1 MSDEIPFAESLTPE
15 LREQLTAARETLRQE
30 RDRERVELDKLQADT
45 DRRLERLKTT
55 RTEVR
60 AERDKVRKTYQR
72 FLKRMKSKWSTERL
86 TAAAARAAVD
96 RDRTELTRQREQLQ
110 YDRDRQTE
118 QLHEYKQ
125 RLYQAWALL
134 AENQKRLLADRQQ
147 AEAWMAQQTA
157 LADRRM
163 RDALDREQRLNDTL
177 NGLEGRRAAAAAEI
191 AGLESRANNLRGV
204 VKRLEE
210 QRAKGEAPQIE
221 NGLMVSL
228 ESPAGQFGLHADAER
243 LLADLHQN
251 SQAVTRERAKLVGER
266 EYLDRKAVDLDDQ
279 RAILAEH
286 VAALAIARQQWQV
299 SEHQLLTE
307 MEELTRQVRLRE
319 LAADDRERMLAEADA
334 HRQEQE
340 RQSSEARVKLER
352 WQASL
357 AAYEA
362 AAGADRDRAEGEL
375 TDRQAELE
383 RRASALE
390 AVRGVWIAMRD
401 EERSAL
407 EMELKAAA
415 DDRERLAHLCE
426 MADRARLAYLDE
438 AAKLA
443 VVQLAEAEIEQPKG
457 KVSRRLR
464 VLTKRWESRFT
475 QYQKDLNSRLEGA
488 KAECER
494 TDARIRELHTAVID
508 ATTRHA
514 AATDAQA
521 AADRVRIAEEM
532 RAVPAVIVDES
543 ETEKYLQTLRA
554 EIERLSTMLDA
565 TRTDDEPDIIP
576 LRLSAAA

>member
-1 MSDEIPFAESLTPE
+1 MSEEIPFAESLTPE
-15 LREQLTAARETLRQE
+15 LREQLSAAREALRRE
-30 RDRERVELDKLQADT
+30 RDRERAEIEKLQADA
-45 DRRLERLKTT
+45 DRRMERLKVT

-72 FLKRMKSKWSTERL
+72 FLKRMKAKWSAERM
-86 TAAAARAAVD
+86 AVAGARAAVD
-96 RDRTELTRQREQLQ
+96 RERAELARQREQLQ
-110 YDRDRQTE
+110 HDRDRQTE
-118 QLHEYKQ
+118 QLHEYKR
-125 RLYQAWALL
+125 RLYQGWELL

-147 AEAWMAQQTA
+147 AEVWVAHHSA

-163 RDALDREQRLNDTL
+163 RDSLEREQRLNDTL

-191 AGLESRANNLRGV
+191 AGLESRANNLRAV

-210 QRAKGEAPQIE
+210 QRAKGEAPQVE

-228 ESPAGQFGLHADAER
+228 ESPAVSLGLNADADR
-243 LLADLHQN
+243 LLTDLHQN
-251 SQAVTRERAKLVGER
+251 SQAVARERAKLAGER
-266 EYLDRKAVDLDDQ
+266 DYLDRKAVDLDDQ
-279 RAILAEH
+279 RVILAEH
-286 VAALAIARQQWQV
+286 VAALAIARQQWQEN
-299 SEHQLLTE
+299 EHRMLME
-307 MEELTRQVRLRE
+307 MEELVRQVRLRE

-340 RQSSEARVKLER
+340 RQSAEVRVKLER
-352 WQASL
+352 WQAAL

-362 AAGADRDRAEGEL
+362 AAGADRDRDEREL

-401 EERSAL
+401 EERAAL
-407 EMELKAAA
+407 EVELKAATE
-415 DDRERLAHLCE
+415 DRERLAHLCE

-443 VVQLAEAEIEQPKG
+443 AVQLAEAEGEKKG
-457 KVSRRLR
+457 KHSRRLR
-464 VLTKRWESRFT
+464 VLKKRWESRFT
-475 QYQKDLNSRLEGA
+475 QYQKDLTLRLDAA
-488 KAECER
+488 KAECDR
-494 TDARIRELHTAVID
+494 ADARIYQLATAVID

-521 AADRVRIAEEM
+521 AADRVRIADEM

-543 ETEKYLQTLRA
+543 ETEKYLQALRA
-554 EIERLSTMLDA
+554 EIERLSDLLDTA
-565 TRTDDEPDIIP
+565 RPDDEPDVIP

>member
-1 MSDEIPFAESLTPE
+1 MSEEIPFAESLTPE
-15 LREQLTAARETLRQE
+15 LREQLTAAREVLRQE
-30 RDRERVELDKLQADT
+30 RDRERAELEKLQIDT

-86 TAAAARAAVD
+86 TVAAARAAVD
-96 RDRTELTRQREQLQ
+96 RDWTELTRQREQLQ

-125 RLYQAWALL
+125 RLYQAWELL

-204 VKRLEE
+204 VKRLEG

-319 LAADDRERMLAEADA
+319 LAADDRERMLAEAEA

-340 RQSSEARVKLER
+340 RQSAEVRVKLER
-352 WQASL
+352 WQAAL

-401 EERSAL
+401 EERAAL
-407 EMELKAAA
+407 EVELKAAA
-415 DDRERLAHLCE
+415 DDRERLTHLCE
-426 MADRARLAYLDE
+426 MADRARLAYLNE

-464 VLTKRWESRFT
+464 VLTKRWESRFA
-475 QYQKDLNSRLEGA
+475 QYQKDLTTRLDAA

-521 AADRVRIAEEM
+521 AADRVRMADEM
-532 RAVPAVIVDES
+532 RAVPAVVVDES
-543 ETEKYLQTLRA
+543 GTEKYLQTLRA
-554 EIERLSTMLDA
+554 EIERLSTMLDTA
-565 TRTDDEPDIIP
+565 RPDDEPDVIP